1 MRVAVKRA
9 DRMAFMPDNGMF
21 YTRRYCGHSV
31 TGGQKERK
39 RRRRGI
45 ADKYS
50 PSLLP
55 DVSAEESVRFRDLDR
70 SRREKKVKGAKRPF
84 GDIKENGHYLRR
96 PPRRTSPITLR
107 IDWLDG
113 IHLLPK
119 FFDFLIDN
127 FSLERANEGFSL
139 IVPRF
144 SVARLCKG
152 NTSQKV
158 DYTNWWG
165 MIESVRVI
173 DILVNGT
180 IFSVKLQIFDKS
192 TTIMVLF
199 FYCEL
204 FL

>member
-1 MRVAVKRA
+1 MLTILFNLFHSTVQKIRRAQGMIRKTWRDIIPRYFLRDCIWRLDRKNKRA
-9 DRMAFMPDNGMF
+9 HEGGGKTGRSAFMPVNGMF

-50 PSLLP
+50 PSLLLP

-96 PPRRTSPITLR
+96 PPRRMSPITLR

-127 FSLERANEGFSL
+127 FSLELMRDSPWSYHDLA
-139 IVPRF
+139 
-144 SVARLCKG
+144 
-152 NTSQKV
+152 
-158 DYTNWWG
+158 
-165 MIESVRVI
+165 
-173 DILVNGT
+173 
-180 IFSVKLQIFDKS
+180 
-192 TTIMVLF
+192 
-199 FYCEL
+199 
-204 FL
+204 